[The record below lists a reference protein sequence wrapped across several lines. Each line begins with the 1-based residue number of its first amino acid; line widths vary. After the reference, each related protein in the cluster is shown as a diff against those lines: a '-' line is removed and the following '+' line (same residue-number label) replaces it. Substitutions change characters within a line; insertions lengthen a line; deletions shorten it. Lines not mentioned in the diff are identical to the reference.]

1 MRKSGRR
8 GSIAIPTLSSGFRM
22 LRSNPVSWLII
33 ALIVIFT
40 SLYPRSFL
48 SATNLTSILKGF
60 AVTSMLSIGPTLV
73 VLMGSLDL
81 SYMGIWLFG
90 GALVWLLFP
99 YLGMAS
105 IIAYPLFG
113 LALGFFNGIVQVKT
127 KIPSFI
133 LTLAVTAVFS
143 YLTTVIRNLSGLITL
158 AVREYQFLTYSPIP
172 YLPMPFLLALPVIVL
187 DPAFWAISIT
197 FIPPEYGLPAIFYW
211 SLLFWAVGIFIT
223 LATPFGRKIYAIG
236 GNLVGARLA
245 GINLSKVR
253 ILVFMLSSLF
263 AGIAGILYV
272 AQIQGVNMQVG
283 VLDTIPL
290 FASIVVGG
298 TALTGGVGGIHRTL
312 LGVLIIRW
320 LDSGMSMLGIDYNV
334 RMIVFGAVA
343 IIMTIA
349 TIDRKRIKIM
359 K

>member
-113 LALGFFNGIVQVKT
+113 LALGFFNGVVQVKT

-187 DPAFWAISIT
+187 T
-197 FIPPEYGLPAIFYW
+197 FFFMNFTRLGTYLC
-211 SLLFWAVGIFIT
+211 
-223 LATPFGRKIYAIG
+223 AIG
-236 GNLVGARLA
+236 SNEEGAELA
-245 GINLSKVR
+245 GINITKYKILGFAASGFLTGLGCIALYSYLGARAPVKLDLNELVR
-253 ILVFMLSSLF
+253 GLAAI
-263 AGIAGILYV
+263 
-272 AQIQGVNMQVG
+272 
-283 VLDTIPL
+283 VLGGTPL
-290 FASIVVGG
+290 VGG
-298 TALTGGVGGIHRTL
+298 MGGPHRTL
-312 LGVLIIRW
+312 LGALAYVLIFNG
-320 LDSGMSMLGIDYNV
+320 LFLAGIDPNQFKLYIGITLV
-334 RMIVFGAVA
+334 AAVLIASKALKGVA
-343 IIMTIA
+343 IL
-349 TIDRKRIKIM
+349 
-359 K
+359 